1 MVGIKVCLELMSFT
15 IEICVMELHYEI
27 QAEFSVSHSKSRDRI
42 VLDFSKINN
51 LLRCNLYRQINLV
64 QIFSMPTFNN

>member
-15 IEICVMELHYEI
+15 TEICVMELQYEI
-27 QAEFSVSHSKSRDRI
+27 QAELSVSHSKSPDRI
-42 VLDFSKINN
+42 VLDFGKINN

-64 QIFSMPTFNN
+64 QIFIMPTFNN